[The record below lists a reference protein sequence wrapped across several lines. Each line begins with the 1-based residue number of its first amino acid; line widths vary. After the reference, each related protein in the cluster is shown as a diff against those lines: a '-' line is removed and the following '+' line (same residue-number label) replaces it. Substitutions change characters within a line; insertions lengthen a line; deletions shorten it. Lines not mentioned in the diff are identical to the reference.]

1 MATQR
6 RLRREAGKKV
16 MVGGTSVSTDERQEG
31 LVSSV

>member
-16 MVGGTSVSTDERQEG
+16 MVGGTSVSTDERQG
-31 LVSSV
+31 ASASSV